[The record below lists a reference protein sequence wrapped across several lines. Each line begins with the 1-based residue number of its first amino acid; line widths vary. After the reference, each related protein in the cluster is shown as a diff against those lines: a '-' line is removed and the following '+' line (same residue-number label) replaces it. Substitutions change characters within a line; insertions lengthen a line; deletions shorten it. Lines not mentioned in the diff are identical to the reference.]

1 MLFVPERRRSR
12 RTPKARPAPSELDEE
27 GNQSSAEQF
36 NMKKFH
42 RRRGVIITQLSAYEV
57 ELLASLIMQLIELIS
72 DGEPEGFATPAEAN
86 DPFEEIVK
94 NLEGEPDEPGP
105 LEDPV
110 LKRLFP
116 DAYPDDTAASADF
129 RRFTERD
136 MKATR
141 VAEARVVL
149 ERLATT
155 ELGARDLKIPA
166 NEVESWLRTL
176 TSVRLA
182 VATRLGIHDAAAA
195 DDLAALPEDDP
206 RSFMV
211 SVYDWLGF
219 AQETLISAL

>member
-1 MLFVPERRRSR
+1 
-12 RTPKARPAPSELDEE
+12 
-27 GNQSSAEQF
+27 
-36 NMKKFH
+36 MKKFH

-105 LEDPV
+105 LDDPV

>member
-1 MLFVPERRRSR
+1 
-12 RTPKARPAPSELDEE
+12 
-27 GNQSSAEQF
+27 
-36 NMKKFH
+36 MKKFH
-42 RRRGVIITQLSAYEV
+42 KRRGVIITQLSPYEV
-57 ELLASLIMQLIELIS
+57 ELLASLIMQLIELLS
-72 DGEPEGFATPAEAN
+72 DGEPAGFATHSEAS
-86 DPFEEIVK
+86 DAFDEIVK
-94 NLEGEPDEPGP
+94 DLEGEPDEPGP

-116 DAYPDDTAASADF
+116 DAYPNDSAAAADF
-129 RRFTERD
+129 RRFTERG

-141 VAEARVVL
+141 VTEARVVL
-149 ERLATT
+149 DRLATT

-166 NEVESWLRTL
+166 GEVESWLRTL

-182 VATRLGIHDAAAA
+182 VATRLGIRDAAAA
-195 DDLAALPEDDP
+195 DELAALPEDDP

>member
-1 MLFVPERRRSR
+1 M
-12 RTPKARPAPSELDEE
+12 
-27 GNQSSAEQF
+27 
-36 NMKKFH
+36 
-42 RRRGVIITQLSAYEV
+42 IITQMSAYEV
-57 ELLASLIMQLIELIS
+57 ELLASLIMQLIELVS
-72 DGEPEGFATPAEAN
+72 DGEPEGFTSAPPTT

-94 NLEGEPDEPGP
+94 HLEGEPDEPGP

-116 DAYPDDTAASADF
+116 EAYPADTAASADF

-136 MKATR
+136 LKATK

-149 ERLATT
+149 DRLATT

-182 VATRLGIHDAAAA
+182 VATRLGIRDAAAA
-195 DDLAALPEDDP
+195 DELAALPDDDP

-219 AQETLISAL
+219 AQETLIAAL